1 MTHLDTTEPQIPHWM
16 FLFEWKNG
24 CQLVIPSRVCYSD
37 SCVPWYW
44 YPMYFL
50 VQTEKHAQSKS
61 QNRFLLD
68 IF

>member
-1 MTHLDTTEPQIPHWM
+1 MTHLDTTEPQIPHWI

-44 YPMYFL
+44 YPMYLL
-50 VQTEKHAQSKS
+50 VQTEKTCSKQKS
-61 QNRFLLD
+61 EP
-68 IF
+68 IFA